1 MCKLVVCISLVDEEV
16 ALKYFDSFRKRF
28 RMYLHVKLS
37 TVLKQFCEIINKGNR
52 VMYVSEKLIELPI
65 KLDQK

>member
-1 MCKLVVCISLVDEEV
+1 
-16 ALKYFDSFRKRF
+16 
-28 RMYLHVKLS
+28 MYLHVKLS